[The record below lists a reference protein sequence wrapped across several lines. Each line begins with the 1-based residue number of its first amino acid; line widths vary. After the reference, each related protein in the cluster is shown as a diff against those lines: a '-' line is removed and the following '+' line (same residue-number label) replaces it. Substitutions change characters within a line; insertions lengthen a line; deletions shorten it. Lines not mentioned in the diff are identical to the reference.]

1 VDVVWVILIVGVC
14 GLMWFA
20 ASLIEPHWST
30 RDGRRFVCNA
40 QELSGGRP
48 LGRNRETQ
56 ITVLGDGSLQVT
68 RKRTMRRHHSLWR
81 LVGKTPT
88 PPQRVEIYL
97 AQQLADGQV
106 MADMLAIRL
115 PRKSRCVA
123 VLDQVLADQEL
134 TPTQTPGTSVSP
146 DQPDR
151 G

>member
-1 VDVVWVILIVGVC
+1 MGHSHCRSVRPDVQCQIEAVVAGRAKQFFRTE
-14 GLMWFA
+14 GA
-20 ASLIEPHWST
+20 A
-30 RDGRRFVCNA
+30 R
-40 QELSGGRP
+40 GG
-48 LGRNRETQ
+48 Q
-56 ITVLGDGSLQVT
+56 ITVLGAGSLQVT

>member
-1 VDVVWVILIVGVC
+1 MVWVLLVVGVC

-40 QELSGGRP
+40 QELAGGQP

-68 RKRTMRRHHSLWR
+68 RKRAMRRHHSLWR

-97 AQQLADGQV
+97 AQQLTDGQV
-106 MADMLAIRL
+106 TPNMLAIRL

-123 VLDQVLADQEL
+123 VLDQVLADQEVS
-134 TPTQTPGTSVSP
+134 PAPTPGTSASP